1 MLKRKAEADTRVN
14 HLIAG
19 RGIDWLTVKTRL
31 KAQGAKGGKRNVAGL
46 DPGPEASVRGDEL
59 SVIEGVKSYY
69 SLLGVRGLAVVIK
82 ARLLR
87 TRVKASVQA
96 PGIPHPVHV
105 RVRSSDIRVFYRIL
119 VTPEWEHPKSPRV
132 IVDAG
137 ANIGLTS
144 VFYANKH
151 PGAKIFAIEPE
162 PSNFEL
168 LKKNTASYTNVV
180 RIQAALLRENEP
192 VGIFDPGA
200 GFWGFRTAESESE
213 SAVLRGYARGLTL
226 DTD

>member
-1 MLKRKAEADTRVN
+1 M
-14 HLIAG
+14 
-19 RGIDWLTVKTRL
+19 
-31 KAQGAKGGKRNVAGL
+31 
-46 DPGPEASVRGDEL
+46 
-59 SVIEGVKSYY
+59 
-69 SLLGVRGLAVVIK
+69 
-82 ARLLR
+82 
-87 TRVKASVQA
+87 
-96 PGIPHPVHV
+96 
-105 RVRSSDIRVFYRIL
+105 
-119 VTPEWEHPKSPRV
+119 TPEWEHPKSPRV

-144 VFYANKH
+144 VFYSNKY
-151 PGAKIFAIEPE
+151 PRAKIFAIEPE

-192 VGIFDPGA
+192 VGFFDPGA

-213 SAVLRGYARGLTL
+213 SAVPRGYARGLTL